1 MNGNLPVGAVSP
13 LSLSVPG
20 YSTRAPA
27 PPASARSFGAVLA
40 GSPAPGPL
48 PSAPT
53 QAMHDAART
62 RSLIPL
68 ATRLPVAA
76 GEQFAGRALAAAD
89 LTVASWLP
97 VTERLAVPVA
107 ATRDQANAI
116 VPPDPMSRRVL
127 GRL

>member
-48 PSAPT
+48 PG
-53 QAMHDAART
+53 R
-62 RSLIPL
+62 R
-68 ATRLPVAA
+68 ATRLSGSPQSSMLIVATHARVTQSSSA
-76 GEQFAGRALAAAD
+76 GSKSAVGRARTT
-89 LTVASWLP
+89 TVL
-97 VTERLAVPVA
+97 L
-107 ATRDQANAI
+107 
-116 VPPDPMSRRVL
+116 
-127 GRL
+127 

>member
-20 YSTRAPA
+20 YSARAPA
-27 PPASARSFGAVLA
+27 PASARSFGAVLA

-53 QAMHDAART
+53 QVLHDAART

-89 LTVASWLP
+89 LTVAGWPP
-97 VTERLAVPVA
+97 VTERLAVSVA
-107 ATRDQANAI
+107 ATRDQAHAI